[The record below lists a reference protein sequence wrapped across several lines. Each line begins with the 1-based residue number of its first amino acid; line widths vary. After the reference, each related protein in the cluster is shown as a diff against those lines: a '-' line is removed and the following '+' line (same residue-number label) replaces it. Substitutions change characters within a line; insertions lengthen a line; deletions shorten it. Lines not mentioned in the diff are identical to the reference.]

1 MEAIY
6 KLNANEITPN
16 LLETIK
22 KLFGGK
28 EIIITITTEAD
39 ETEYLTSNPVNKKKL
54 MDAIKEVKKNKNL
67 IRFTGREFE
76 ELSDKLSGK

>member
-6 KLNANEITPN
+6 KLNANEIDSA

-28 EIIITITTEAD
+28 AITITITTDPD
-39 ETEYLTSNPVNKKKL
+39 ETTYLTMNPANEKHL
-54 MDAIKEVKKNKNL
+54 LENMAQEPFIS
-67 IRFTGREFE
+67 FTQAEFE
-76 ELSDKLSGK
+76 NHIEDLLRKTK